1 MITKT
6 TITRPNDTTAYA
18 TGDVINASGSTTPIL
33 LDLGKLTNN
42 SFVFQTHLIS
52 SNASSTPSID
62 VYFFSASFTI
72 AADNAALAPS
82 AANLGTYLGKIS
94 HTSWTAFSNGK
105 ISSAKADAPIG
116 LQAISQYS
124 GGTTLATDSAY
135 IYAVLVAAGAYTPT
149 ANEQIT
155 LKVDVD

>member
-72 AADNAALAPS
+72 A
-82 AANLGTYLGKIS
+82 
-94 HTSWTAFSNGK
+94 
-105 ISSAKADAPIG
+105 
-116 LQAISQYS
+116 
-124 GGTTLATDSAY
+124 
-135 IYAVLVAAGAYTPT
+135 
-149 ANEQIT
+149 
-155 LKVDVD
+155 